1 MEEIMSETS
10 TQKALELGPTE
21 QMLQMMSGLW
31 VSRGI
36 WVAAKLGISD
46 HLADGAKTVE
56 EIATATNT
64 HADSLYRILR
74 MLGMVGV
81 YREEDGRKFSLTP
94 LSETLRS
101 DVAGTL
107 RGAAIAEMGE
117 VHYEAWGNI
126 MHSVKTGEIAFD
138 NKFGKD
144 IWAYFQTDPEKAENF
159 NRYMAA
165 SSELLNQAIST
176 KYDFSNYD
184 KLIDVGGGIGGMIS
198 AILEKNPN
206 LKGAIYDQPSVIEQ
220 AKGFLESKG
229 LSDRC
234 ETIAGSF
241 FKSVPEGG
249 DIYSM
254 RWILHDWEDS
264 KSLTILENI
273 KKVLPANGK
282 LLLAEA
288 VVPEVGDPHF
298 SKFFDLIMLVMTG
311 GRERT
316 EKEWRTLLEKAGYTI
331 ERIIPTESFLSIIE
345 AVPA

>member
-1 MEEIMSETS
+1 MSETS

-46 HLADGAKTVE
+46 YLVDGAKTVE
-56 EIATATNT
+56 EIAAATGA

-81 YREEDGRKFSLTP
+81 YREEEGRKFSLTP

-176 KYDFSNYD
+176 KYDFSNCE

-198 AILEKNPN
+198 AILEKNPD

-241 FKSVPEGG
+241 FESVPEGA

-264 KSLTILENI
+264 KSLAILGNI
-273 KKVLPANGK
+273 KRVLPENGK

-288 VVPEVGDPHF
+288 VVPEVGEPHF

-316 EKEWRTLLEKAGYTI
+316 EKEWRTLLENAGYKI

>member
-46 HLADGAKTVE
+46 HLVDGAKTVE
-56 EIATATNT
+56 EIAAATDA
-64 HADSLYRILR
+64 HADSLYRVLR

-165 SSELLNQAIST
+165 SSELLNEAIST
-176 KYDFSNYD
+176 KYDFSDYD

-241 FKSVPEGG
+241 FESVPEGG

-273 KKVLPANGK
+273 KKVLPAHGK

-288 VVPEVGDPHF
+288 VVPEVGEPHF

-316 EKEWRTLLEKAGYTI
+316 EKEWRTLLEKAGYKI

-345 AVPA
+345 AIPA

>member
-1 MEEIMSETS
+1 MSETS
-10 TQKALELGPTE
+10 TQRVLDREPVE

-31 VSRGI
+31 VTRCS

-46 HLADGAKTVE
+46 LLSDGSKSVDDLAA
-56 EIATATNT
+56 ATES
-64 HADSLYRILR
+64 HPDSLYRVIRALA
-74 MLGMVGV
+74 MAGV

-101 DVAGTL
+101 DVVGSL
-107 RGAAIAEMGE
+107 RGAAIAEMGQ
-117 VHYEAWGNI
+117 VHYEAWGNL
-126 MHSVKTGEIAFD
+126 MASVKTGEIAFD

-144 IWAYFQTDPEKAENF
+144 IWAYFQTDPEQAENF

-165 SSELLNQAIST
+165 SSEPLNEAIST
-176 KYDFSNYD
+176 KYDFSGYK

-198 AILEKNPN
+198 AILAKNPN
-206 LKGAIYDQPSVIEQ
+206 LKGVIYDSPSVVEQ
-220 AKGFLESKG
+220 AKGFLASRG
-229 LSDRC
+229 VADRC
-234 ETIAGSF
+234 ETIGGDF
-241 FKSVPEGG
+241 FESVPEGG

-264 KSLTILENI
+264 KSLKILENV
-273 KKVLPANGK
+273 KKVLPENGK

-288 VVPEVGDPHF
+288 VVPEAGEPHF

-316 EKEWRTLLEKAGYTI
+316 EKEWNGLLEKGGYKI

-345 AVPA
+345 AVPIR

>member
-1 MEEIMSETS
+1 MNNTS
-10 TQKALELGPTE
+10 AQKAIELEPTE
-21 QMLQMMSGLW
+21 QMLQIMSGFW

-46 HLADGAKTVE
+46 FLTDGPKTAEELAKLTD
-56 EIATATNT
+56 T

-74 MLGMVGV
+74 MLAMVGI
-81 YREEDGRKFSLTP
+81 YNEDGERNFSLTP
-94 LSETLRS
+94 LSETLLTN
-101 DVAGTL
+101 VVGTL

-117 VHYEAWGNI
+117 VHYDAWGNI

-138 NKFGKD
+138 DHFGMD
-144 IWAYFQTDPEKAENF
+144 IWQYFQKDPEKAENF

-165 SSELLNQAIST
+165 SSEHLNQAISSE
-176 KYDFSNYD
+176 YDFSPYK

-198 AILEKNPN
+198 AILEKNPDLN
-206 LKGAIYDQPSVIEQ
+206 GAIYDAPTVVEQ
-220 AKGFLESKG
+220 AKGFLASKG

-234 ETIAGSF
+234 ETIAGDF
-241 FKSVPEGG
+241 FQSVPSGG

-264 KSLTILENI
+264 KSITILENI

-288 VVPEVGDPHF
+288 VVPEVGQPHF
-298 SKFFDLIMLVMTG
+298 SKFFDLIMLTMTG

-316 EKEWRTLLEKAGYTI
+316 EREWRVLLEKAGYRI
-331 ERIIPTESFLSIIE
+331 EKIIPTVSFLSIIE
-345 AVPA
+345 AVAI